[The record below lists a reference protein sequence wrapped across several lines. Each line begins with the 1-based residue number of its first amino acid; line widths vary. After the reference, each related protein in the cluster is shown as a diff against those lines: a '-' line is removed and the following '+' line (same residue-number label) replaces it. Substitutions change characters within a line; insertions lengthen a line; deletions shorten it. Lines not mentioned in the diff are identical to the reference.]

1 MNRREAVAGLVLAG
15 FAPALLARRAA
26 AQVSKKLRIGYQK
39 NGVLVIA
46 RRQAVLEKR
55 LDRDGVGVEWVEF
68 PAGPPLLEAMT
79 AGEID
84 LGQVG
89 DTPPIFAQA
98 AGAPI
103 VYVAGQSIT
112 NGQGIL
118 VRSDSDITA
127 LSGLKGERIG
137 FTKGSSAH
145 NVVLLALEKAGL
157 TYGDI
162 VPVYLSP
169 GDAAAAFARRS
180 IDAWAV
186 WDPYYAIGEKVGGG
200 RVLVHA
206 SALGKTNAFYIANR
220 AFAARESLLLRS
232 VLDTLGETAQWA
244 EAHRDD
250 VAKAL
255 ADVTGVDLAIQTIAA
270 QRSSFA
276 IGKLTDDIITT
287 QQGVADRFFK
297 LGLIPRPIVI
307 REAIWTAPQS

>member
-1 MNRREAVAGLVLAG
+1 MNRREAVAALVLACS
-15 FAPALLARRAA
+15 ASVLQVRRAV
-26 AQVSKKLRIGYQK
+26 AQASTKLRIGYQK

-46 RRQAVLEKR
+46 RGQAALENR
-55 LDRDGVGVEWVEF
+55 LVRDGVSVEWVEF
-68 PAGPPLLEAMT
+68 AAGPPLLEAMA

-84 LGQVG
+84 VGQVG

-103 VYVAGQSIT
+103 VYVAGQGIT

-118 VRSDSDITA
+118 VRSDSDISNLA
-127 LSGLKGERIG
+127 DLKGKRIG

-169 GDAAAAFARRS
+169 ADAAAAFARRS

-206 SALGKTNAFYIANR
+206 SALGRTNAFYIANR
-220 AFAARESLLLRS
+220 TFAARQSLLLRS

-244 EAHRDD
+244 EAHREQ
-250 VAKAL
+250 VAQAL

-276 IGKLTDDIITT
+276 IGKLSDDIVTT

>member
-1 MNRREAVAGLVLAG
+1 MNRRQAVVGLVTAGLA
-15 FAPALLARRAA
+15 AALLSRGGA
-26 AQVSKKLRIGYQK
+26 AQVSEKLRIGYQK

-46 RRQAVLEKR
+46 RGQAALETR
-55 LDRDGVGVEWVEF
+55 LARDGIGVEWVEF
-68 PAGPPLLEAMT
+68 PAGPPLLEAMS
-79 AGEID
+79 AGRID
-84 LGQVG
+84 VGQVG

-118 VRSDSDITA
+118 VRSDSDISA
-127 LSGLKGERIG
+127 LADLKGKRIG

-162 VPVYLSP
+162 LPVYLSP
-169 GDAAAAFARRS
+169 ADAAAAFARRS

-220 AFAARESLLLRS
+220 TFAARESLLLRS

-244 EAHRDD
+244 EAHRDQ
-250 VAKAL
+250 VAQAL

-270 QRSSFA
+270 RRSSFA
-276 IGKLTDDIITT
+276 IGKLTDDIVAT

-307 REAIWTAPQS
+307 REAVWTAPQS

>member
-1 MNRREAVAGLVLAG
+1 MNRREALVALVLACS
-15 FAPALLARRAA
+15 ASALLVRRAS
-26 AQVSKKLRIGYQK
+26 AQAGEKLRIGYQK

-46 RRQAVLEKR
+46 RGQAALEKR
-55 LDRDGVGVEWVEF
+55 LVRDGIDVEWVEF
-68 PAGPPLLEAMT
+68 PAGPPLLEAMS
-79 AGEID
+79 AGRID
-84 LGQVG
+84 VGQVG

-118 VRSDSDITA
+118 VRSDSDIST
-127 LSGLKGERIG
+127 LGDLKGKRVG

-162 VPVYLSP
+162 LPVYLSP
-169 GDAAAAFARRS
+169 ADAAAAFARRS

-200 RVLVHA
+200 RVLAHA

-220 AFAARESLLLRS
+220 SFAARKSVLLRS
-232 VLDTLGETAQWA
+232 VLDALGETAQWA
-244 EAHRDD
+244 EAHRDQ
-250 VAKAL
+250 VAQAL

-307 REAIWTAPQS
+307 REAVWTAQQS